1 MGKHYSSLKAGKR
14 YRAVPS
20 SRGERQVKLGSTAN
34 AAKYLNVERRPTKHG
49 KEVSHR
55 LGGKLVIHGR
65 DNKIIKHLRQQ
76 NSSQPVDITER
87 PESGFGCAKGL
98 IFMSPDF
105 DEPLQEISDY
115 L

>member
-1 MGKHYSSLKAGKR
+1 MGKHYSSSKAGKR
-14 YRAVPS
+14 YRVIPS
-20 SRGERQVKLGSTAN
+20 SQGKRQVKLDGTAN
-34 AAKYLNVERRPTKHG
+34 AAKHFSKKREATQYS
-49 KEVSHR
+49 KEVSCK

-65 DNKIIKHLRQQ
+65 DHKVIKHLNGQKP
-76 NSSQPVDITER
+76 NHPVDIGKR

-105 DEPLQEISDY
+105 DEPLEEFSDY